1 MMTRARRVSVGCAL
15 GVALVGI
22 MGCAVFG
29 PGPAWEADPPA
40 AREAPVTPAG
50 ALRRAR
56 LDNGAHV
63 VVLEDHRVPRV
74 VLGVTVRRGAG
85 TVPVERAGLALFTA
99 EMMRRGTRTRD
110 ALALARAVDD
120 IGATLT
126 VSADWDS
133 TTVHVAGLSR
143 DLDRLVD
150 VLADVTLQPRFAS
163 DEAAKTRAQHLA
175 GLQAAKD
182 DPATLVEW
190 QTIRTLY
197 PEHRYGRP
205 LEGTPESVSRLE
217 SRHAAAFHRHVFVP
231 GDAVVFASGDITAE
245 QWMTHARSA
254 FGGVAWKAVPPI
266 GPGPAP
272 PRRVPA
278 ARAVV
283 VVDRPE
289 LSQASIAIAHEGIA
303 RKDKRRIGA
312 QLMNDVLGGSGF
324 SSRLMASARAAEG
337 LTYGVSSGFSLRR
350 HPGPFEV
357 LTSTRVP
364 EVRRMV
370 DLLLAGLETIRR
382 RPPDAAE
389 LTKAKSY
396 AVGRFGLS
404 LESSEAVMAA
414 LVDLD
419 VYGLRADSLDTYRSR
434 VRAVDT
440 GETATLARD
449 LIHPERAAIVVV
461 GPAEALVPQ
470 LQHLGPVNVVTP

>member
-1 MMTRARRVSVGCAL
+1 MRRAAVACAP
-15 GVALVGI
+15 GIALVGI

-40 AREAPVTPAG
+40 VREAPVTQVG
-50 ALRRAR
+50 ALQRAR

-63 VVLEDHRVPRV
+63 LVLEDHRVPRV

-120 IGATLT
+120 IGAELA

-133 TTVHVAGLSR
+133 TTVSVAGLSR
-143 DLDRLVD
+143 DLERLVD
-150 VLADVTLQPRFAS
+150 VLADVTLHPRFAS
-163 DEAAKTRAQHLA
+163 DEAAKARAQQLA
-175 GLQAAKD
+175 GLEAAKD

-190 QTIRTLY
+190 HTIRTLY
-197 PEHRYGRP
+197 PEHRYGHP
-205 LEGTPESVSRLE
+205 LEGTPGSVGRLE
-217 SRHAAAFHRHVFVP
+217 ARHVAAFHRRVFVP
-231 GDAVVFASGDITAE
+231 GDAIVFASGDITAE
-245 QWMTHARSA
+245 QWMTHAQSGFGSA
-254 FGGVAWKAVPPI
+254 AWKAGQSV

-272 PRRVPA
+272 PQQVPA

-289 LSQASIAIAHEGIA
+289 LSQAGIGIAHAGIA
-303 RKDKRRIGA
+303 RTDERRIGA

-337 LTYGVSSGFSLRR
+337 LTYGVTSGFSLRR

-370 DLLLAGLETIRR
+370 DLLLAGLETIRT

-404 LESSEAVMAA
+404 LESPEAVMRA
-414 LVDLD
+414 LVGLD
-419 VYGLRADSLDTYRSR
+419 VYGLPADSLDTYRSR
-434 VRAVDT
+434 VRAVDM
-440 GETATLARD
+440 GETRTLARD